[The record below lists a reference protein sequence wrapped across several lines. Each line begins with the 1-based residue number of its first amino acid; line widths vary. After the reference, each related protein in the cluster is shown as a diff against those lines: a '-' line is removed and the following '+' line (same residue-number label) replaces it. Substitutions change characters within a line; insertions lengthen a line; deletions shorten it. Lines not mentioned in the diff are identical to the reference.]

1 MTILLILPIKKE
13 NFSEILTLKV
23 KIPLVL
29 SEIEC
34 VSVNIS
40 LERFSFCM

>member
-1 MTILLILPIKKE
+1 MTILLILPKQIE

-23 KIPLVL
+23 KIPSVL

-40 LERFSFCM
+40 L